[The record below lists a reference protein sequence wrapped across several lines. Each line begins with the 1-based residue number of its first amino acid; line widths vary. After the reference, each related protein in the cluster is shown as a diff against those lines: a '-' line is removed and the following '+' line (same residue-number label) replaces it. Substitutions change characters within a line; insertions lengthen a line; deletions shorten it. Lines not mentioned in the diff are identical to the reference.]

1 MENEVRSQNYF
12 IYKGVAY
19 GIGTQVIFY
28 EHIYKHIFNSK
39 AINQPHTFTG
49 GSSDGWLGFYWIDDT
64 IPRPKIYYNNKS
76 IYSPDEDIKEIVKPV
91 YVELVPW
98 QKQALSNMVNKTV
111 SPDVFGGV
119 LIYIVV
125 MAIGALF
132 KSILLIWVF
141 ATVVF
146 IIWLLNQY
154 RT

>member
-1 MENEVRSQNYF
+1 MYRTDYF
-12 IYKGVAY
+12 IYKNVAY
-19 GIGTQVIFY
+19 GVGTKVRFNNSVKVDYYHRPYSKTPIFEFVTGFDNGEKRFKY
-28 EHIYKHIFNSK
+28 VTSDNVCRANVMLQTNNS
-39 AINQPHTFTG
+39 
-49 GSSDGWLGFYWIDDT
+49 LDDA
-64 IPRPKIYYNNKS
+64 
-76 IYSPDEDIKEIVKPV
+76 IKEIVKPV

-125 MAIGALF
+125 MLVGALF
-132 KSILLIWVF
+132 ISRLLIWVF